1 MMAVMVVMVVVGVAV
16 TAMVMTVVAVPE
28 CGSDRF
34 CRSLL
39 MYKRS
44 ARRATSFVA
53 RSVGFPQLRDE
64 TTHWARHH
72 SSCLDEAGKE
82 SGSRNEEKGNGIQS

>member
-1 MMAVMVVMVVVGVAV
+1 MMMAVMVVMEVVGVAV

-28 CGSDRF
+28 CGSDGF
-34 CRSLL
+34 CRRRL

-53 RSVGFPQLRDE
+53 RGLRFLSVAAIGFV
-64 TTHWARHH
+64 A
-72 SSCLDEAGKE
+72 A
-82 SGSRNEEKGNGIQS
+82 I

>member
-1 MMAVMVVMVVVGVAV
+1 MMAVMVVMVVGVAV

-28 CGSDRF
+28 CGSDGF

-53 RSVGFPQLRDE
+53 RSVGSPQLRDE
-64 TTHWARHH
+64 TTHWARPH
-72 SSCLDEAGKE
+72 SSCLVEAGKE
-82 SGSRNEEKGNGIQS
+82 SGSRNEENGKGIQI